1 MSYLFIPIVLIVI
14 IFYELRI
21 HKINK
26 IKELDYIKF
35 KKKFDETITDD
46 LIQQELNRQ
55 IEYWKNKYERSR
67 YNNRKLNIKVV
78 QLNSKIREYEKS

>member
-1 MSYLFIPIVLIVI
+1 MSYLFISIVLTVI

-21 HKINK
+21 NKINK
-26 IKELDYIKF
+26 IKELDYRKF

-78 QLNSKIREYEKS
+78 QLNNKIREYEKS

>member
-1 MSYLFIPIVLIVI
+1 MSYLFISVVLIVI

-21 HKINK
+21 YKINK
-26 IKELDYIKF
+26 IKELDYRKF

-67 YNNRKLNIKVV
+67 
-78 QLNSKIREYEKS
+78 